1 MDWVSFFVFRT
12 CAFVF
17 FVFVVLLFV
26 CCENVCK
33 DDQCDQVAGG
43 GRMNIRGFFC
53 VFCICVSC
61 ICCTFYLFVVK
72 IFARLISVIRLLAIG
87 G

>member
-1 MDWVSFFVFRT
+1 MHFLYFFVCFENICNDDQSDQVAGDRRMTLRGLSEFFKCRT

-33 DDQCDQVAGG
+33 DDQCEQVAGD
-43 GRMNIRGFFC
+43 RRI
-53 VFCICVSC
+53 
-61 ICCTFYLFVVK
+61 TF
-72 IFARLISVIRLLAIG
+72 RN
-87 G
+87 